1 MSRIHPNNF
10 KTTLAANCSNVATS
24 ITLTDN
30 LPTIGAGEWI
40 VLTISDNTDFEIL
53 RIDSNSG
60 APTYAIIS
68 RALEGTSAQ
77 SWVTG
82 QQVSIRIT
90 KGSVD
95 DKQDILSGASLTSVT
110 VTATDKV
117 IIQDDSDSDNIKTVT
132 AQSIADLSGGGA
144 TFGTFTPTAIGL
156 TTPGTASY
164 SLQRGVY
171 CKMGTIC
178 FIEIALT
185 FSSCTGTGDAA
196 IGGLPFEGKA
206 GSAIQCIPL
215 LSAANWNNAGFGD
228 FYRIEITD
236 SSTDAA
242 IRYQSGSS
250 SEGGAIMD
258 AAATFR
264 LTGFYF
270 VD

>member
-40 VLTISDNTDFEIL
+40 ILTLSDNTNFEL
-53 RIDSNSG
+53 MKIDSNAG
-60 APTYAIIS
+60 APTYAIDS
-68 RALEGTSAQ
+68 RALEDTSAQ
-77 SWVTG
+77 SWTTG
-82 QQVSIRIT
+82 QQVSIRVT

-95 DKQDILSGASLTSVT
+95 DKQDILSGLTIATAT
-110 VTATDKV
+110 VSPTDKV
-117 IIQDDSDSDNIKTVT
+117 IIQDDDDSDNIKTVT

-144 TFGTFTPTAIGL
+144 TFGTFTPTIIGMS
-156 TTPGTASY
+156 TAGTASY
-164 SLQRGVY
+164 SLQRGQY

-185 FSSCTGTGDAA
+185 WSSGTGTGSLA
-196 IGGLPFEGKA
+196 IAGLPFAGKT
-206 GSAIQCIPL
+206 GVAIQCIPV
-215 LSAANWNNAGFGD
+215 LSAANSANAGSEFD
-228 FYRIEITD
+228 RIEIVPG
-236 SSTDAA
+236 STNAEFRA
-242 IRYQSGSS
+242 QSGSGG
-250 SEGGAIMD
+250 EGGYIYD
-258 AAATFR
+258 AAATMR

>member
-10 KTTLAANCSNVATS
+10 RTTLAANCSNVATS

-30 LPTIGAGEWI
+30 LPTIAAGEWI
-40 VLTISDNTDFEIL
+40 ILTLTDNTNFEIL
-53 RIDSNSG
+53 KIDSNSG
-60 APTYAIIS
+60 APTYSIVS
-68 RALEGTSAQ
+68 RALEGTTAQ
-77 SWVTG
+77 SWTTG
-82 QQVSIRIT
+82 QEASIRIT

-132 AQSIADLSGGGA
+132 AQEIADLSGGGA

-156 TTPGTASY
+156 TTAGTATY
-164 SLQRGVY
+164 SLQRGTY

-185 FSSCTGTGDAA
+185 FTGANGTGDAA
-196 IGGLPFEGKA
+196 IGGLPFEGQA
-206 GSAIQCIPL
+206 GMGIQCIPL
-215 LSAANWNNAGFGD
+215 LSAANWNNAGSEFN
-228 FYRIEITD
+228 RIEITD
-236 SSTDAA
+236 SSTNAA
-242 IRYQSGSS
+242 LRCQSGSGG
-250 SEGGAIMD
+250 EGGAIMD
-258 AAATFR
+258 AAATWR